1 MKKQLLF
8 LALLSGLVISGCH
21 KPASTSSS
29 SESTNPSSE
38 STTTSSTSE
47 STTTSSVASS
57 TTTSS
62 SSTSSSTSSSNPSSS
77 STSNPNTNTSSSSSS
92 SSQLPPPPIIQGS
105 GLEEALKKDYTNMTA
120 EFALNSTVA
129 GEESGYEY
137 YFGKN
142 NFVAVLNSNAA
153 VMMGFDH
160 AWDFYSFYNGKSYAY
175 WGEEMHMQTTG
186 WISNGSKDRP
196 VGIDNAYFF
205 MPYFLNVI
213 TDDDVESVLGS
224 YVVKETSIDKVLGA
238 LGFAWTNDISY
249 IDFTINDDGYISRIR
264 GFDDPNDDSLG
275 FIVKFSNF
283 GITKAPES
291 VTLPPE
297 INESNIRTYAD
308 MLGHEEEPDIY
319 MTSITI
325 NINDTVT
332 SDDTHQIVMYPDDV
346 VDLSFSYEPNTA
358 NKKEVNWHSSNED
371 VAELLYSQESG
382 HQYLR
387 AVSEGE
393 TEIYITHV
401 NGEKQTVTSNKLKV
415 KVNAPKQ
422 VEESAEDVYRFRL
435 EDAESENN
443 DGNYN
448 VTAVNLVPNCY
459 APYDI
464 TTWRVPVRDGKYSDN
479 FDEDDVVFYSA
490 PNNQTYYTER
500 FEDEISFDFANQ
512 QVNKIS
518 FSYAL
523 FRCNSKNSLGLL
535 ESIKILTSND
545 GVSWSTID
553 VTEEMRAEFN
563 KASLSTGMSPKVLS
577 KTFLPATMVKIVLK
591 ANQIGGNDL
600 GIGMK
605 DFIFSADENCRDYDD
620 VDVIPVTLIDITA
633 PKDRLRVGSSMKF
646 SATVSPENA
655 SYKTIRWVSS
665 DPEIVSIDSRTGF
678 ATALKEGK
686 ATITAVNTSGNNT
699 VVSNAIEITTYDQET
714 IGDPDGLLIGRTFFA
729 KGVVANNNTYDV
741 TFTVKSE
748 TTASLLLGLDLGLG
762 QPINVTVELVFDHYD
777 YVSEIYEFM
786 GSNGEMVTIKLA
798 ADGSYVELTYKASA
812 EADYTFGDAANGII
826 LNKVK

>member
-8 LALLSGLVISGCH
+8 LAILTGLVVSGCN
-21 KPASTSSS
+21 KPVSTSSKQ
-29 SESTNPSSE
+29 ESTSKE
-38 STTTSSTSE
+38 ETTTSVAPIETSTSSTSI
-47 STTTSSVASS
+47 
-57 TTTSS
+57 
-62 SSTSSSTSSSNPSSS
+62 SSTSSTSSTSSVPS
-77 STSNPNTNTSSSSSS
+77 STSNPSSTSSGSSTSTTDT
-92 SSQLPPPPIIQGS
+92 QLPPPPIIHGS
-105 GLEEALKKDYTNMTA
+105 DLEEALGKNYSNMTV
-120 EFALNSTVA
+120 EFALNSTFA
-129 GEESGYEY
+129 GEEWGWEY
-137 YFGKN
+137 YLGGSD
-142 NFVAVLNSNAA
+142 FVAVLNGNVAESFGIAS
-153 VMMGFDH
+153 
-160 AWDFYSFYNGKSYAY
+160 AWDFYSYYNGNSYSY
-175 WGEEMHMQTTG
+175 WDASMHYETEG
-186 WISNGSKDRP
+186 WIAFGSKGTP

-205 MPYFLNVI
+205 MPYFLNTI
-213 TDDDVESVLGS
+213 TEADVTNVLGT
-224 YVVKETSIDKVLGA
+224 YVVKETSIDKVLGG
-238 LGFAWTNDISY
+238 LKFSWTNDISY
-249 IDFTINDDGYISRIR
+249 IDFSINDAGYISRIR
-264 GFDDPNDDSLG
+264 GFDDPNDDEYG
-275 FIVKFSNF
+275 FDIKLSNF
-283 GITKAPES
+283 GITTAPES
-291 VTLPPE
+291 APLPPA
-297 INESNIRTYAD
+297 INESNIKTYAD

-319 MTSITI
+319 LTNITI

-346 VDLSFSYEPNTA
+346 VDLSFSYEPANA
-358 NKKEVNWHSSNED
+358 NKKEVHWHSSNED

-401 NGEKQTVTSNKLKV
+401 NGEKQTVTSEKLKV

-422 VEESAEDVYRFRL
+422 VEESAEDVYRFKL
-435 EDAESENN
+435 VDAESENN
-443 DGNYN
+443 DGHYN
-448 VTAVNLVPNCY
+448 VEAVNMVSNCY

-479 FDEDDVVFYSA
+479 FAEDDVVFYSA

-577 KTFLPATMVKIVLK
+577 KTFLPASMVKIVLK

-605 DFIFSADENCRDYDD
+605 DFIFSADETCRDYDD
-620 VDVIPVTLIDITA
+620 VDVVPVTMIDITA
-633 PKDRLRVGSSMKF
+633 PKDRLRVGSSTKF
-646 SATVSPENA
+646 TATVYPENA
-655 SYKTIRWVSS
+655 SYKVVRWASS
-665 DPEIVSIDSRTGF
+665 NPEVISIDSRTGF

-686 ATITAVNTSGNNT
+686 AGITAVITSGAT
-699 VVSNAIEITTYDQET
+699 TIISNEIEITTYDQET

-729 KGVVANNNTYDV
+729 KDVVSNNNKYDV
-741 TFTVKSE
+741 TFSVKSE
-748 TTASLLLGLDLGLG
+748 TAATLGLALDLGLG
-762 QPINVTVELVFDHYD
+762 QPINVTVELTFDHYD

-786 GSNGEMVTIKLA
+786 GANGEVVTIKLA
-798 ADGSYVELTYKASA
+798 EDGSYVELTYRASA
-812 EADYTFGDAANGII
+812 DADYTFGDAASGII

>member
-8 LALLSGLVISGCH
+8 LAILTGLVVSGCN
-21 KPASTSSS
+21 KPVSTSSKQ
-29 SESTNPSSE
+29 ESTSKE
-38 STTTSSTSE
+38 ETTTSVAPIETSTSSTS
-47 STTTSSVASS
+47 V
-57 TTTSS
+57 
-62 SSTSSSTSSSNPSSS
+62 SSTSSTSSTSSVPS
-77 STSNPNTNTSSSSSS
+77 STSNPSSTSSGSSTSTTDT
-92 SSQLPPPPIIQGS
+92 QLPPPPIIHGS
-105 GLEEALKKDYTNMTA
+105 DLEEALGKNYSNMTV
-120 EFALNSTVA
+120 EFALNSTFA
-129 GEESGYEY
+129 GEEWGWEY
-137 YFGKN
+137 YLGGSD
-142 NFVAVLNSNAA
+142 FVAVLNGNVAESFGIAS
-153 VMMGFDH
+153 
-160 AWDFYSFYNGKSYAY
+160 AWDFYSYYNGDSYSY
-175 WGEEMHMQTTG
+175 WDASMHYETEG
-186 WISNGSKDRP
+186 WIAFGSKGTP

-205 MPYFLNVI
+205 MPYFLNTI
-213 TDDDVESVLGS
+213 TEADVTNVLGT
-224 YVVKETSIDKVLGA
+224 YVVKETSIDKVLGG
-238 LGFAWTNDISY
+238 LKFSWTNDISY
-249 IDFTINDDGYISRIR
+249 IDFSINDAGYISRIR
-264 GFDDPNDDSLG
+264 GFDDPNDDEYG
-275 FIVKFSNF
+275 FDIKLSNF
-283 GITKAPES
+283 GITTAPES
-291 VTLPPE
+291 APLPPA
-297 INESNIRTYAD
+297 INESNIKTYAD

-319 MTSITI
+319 LTNITI
-325 NINDTVT
+325 NINDAVT

-346 VDLSFSYEPNTA
+346 VDLSFSYEPANA
-358 NKKEVNWHSSNED
+358 NKKEVHWHSSNED

-401 NGEKQTVTSNKLKV
+401 NGEKQTVTSEKLKV

-422 VEESAEDVYRFRL
+422 VEESAEDVYRFKL
-435 EDAESENN
+435 VDAESENN
-443 DGNYN
+443 DGHYN
-448 VTAVNLVPNCY
+448 VEAVNMVSNCY

-479 FDEDDVVFYSA
+479 FTEDDVVFYSA

-577 KTFLPATMVKIVLK
+577 KTFLPASMVKIVLK

-605 DFIFSADENCRDYDD
+605 DFIFSADETCRDYDD
-620 VDVIPVTLIDITA
+620 VDVVPVTMIDITA
-633 PKDRLRVGSSMKF
+633 PKDKLRVGSSMKF
-646 SATVSPENA
+646 TATVYPENA
-655 SYKTIRWVSS
+655 SYKVVRWASS
-665 DPEIVSIDSRTGF
+665 NPEVISIDSRTGF

-686 ATITAVNTSGNNT
+686 AGITAVITSGAT
-699 VVSNAIEITTYDQET
+699 TIISNEIEITTYDQET

-729 KGVVANNNTYDV
+729 KDVVSNNNKYDV
-741 TFTVKSE
+741 TFSVKSE
-748 TTASLLLGLDLGLG
+748 TAATLGLALDLGLG
-762 QPINVTVELVFDHYD
+762 QPINVTVELTFDHYD

-786 GSNGEMVTIKLA
+786 GANGEVVTIKLA
-798 ADGSYVELTYKASA
+798 EDGSYVELTYRASA
-812 EADYTFGDAANGII
+812 DTDYTFGDAASGII

>member
-8 LALLSGLVISGCH
+8 LTILTGLVVSGCN
-21 KPASTSSS
+21 KPASTSSKE
-29 SESTNPSSE
+29 ESTSKE
-38 STTTSSTSE
+38 ETTTSVAPIETSTSSTSI
-47 STTTSSVASS
+47 SS
-57 TTTSS
+57 T
-62 SSTSSSTSSSNPSSS
+62 SSTSSSTSTPS
-77 STSNPNTNTSSSSSS
+77 STSNPSSTSSGSSTSTTDT
-92 SSQLPPPPIIQGS
+92 QLPPPPIIHGS
-105 GLEEALKKDYTNMTA
+105 DLEEALGKNYSNMTV
-120 EFALNSTVA
+120 EFALNSTFA
-129 GEESGYEY
+129 GEEWGWEY
-137 YFGKN
+137 YLGGSD
-142 NFVAVLNSNAA
+142 FVAVLNGNVAESFGIAS
-153 VMMGFDH
+153 
-160 AWDFYSFYNGKSYAY
+160 AWDFYSYYNGHSYSY
-175 WGEEMHMQTTG
+175 WDASMHYETEG
-186 WISNGSKDRP
+186 WIAFGSKGTP

-205 MPYFLNVI
+205 MPYFLNTI
-213 TDDDVESVLGS
+213 TEADVTNVLGT
-224 YVVKETSIDKVLGA
+224 YVVKETSIDKVLDG
-238 LGFAWTNDISY
+238 LKFSWTNDISY
-249 IDFTINDDGYISRIR
+249 IDFSINDAGYISRIR
-264 GFDDPNDDSLG
+264 GFDDPNDDEYG
-275 FIVKFSNF
+275 FDIKLSNF
-283 GITKAPES
+283 GITTAPES
-291 VTLPPE
+291 APLPPA
-297 INESNIRTYAD
+297 INESNIKTYAD

-319 MTSITI
+319 LTNITI

-346 VDLSFSYEPNTA
+346 VDLSFSYEPANA
-358 NKKEVNWHSSNED
+358 NKKEVHWHSSNED

-401 NGEKQTVTSNKLKV
+401 NGEKQTVTSAKLKV

-435 EDAESENN
+435 VDAESENN
-443 DGNYN
+443 DGHYN
-448 VTAVNLVPNCY
+448 VEAVNMVSNCY

-577 KTFLPATMVKIVLK
+577 KTFLPASMVKIVLK

-605 DFIFSADENCRDYDD
+605 DFIFSADETCRDYDD
-620 VDVIPVTLIDITA
+620 VDVVPVTMIDITA

-646 SATVSPENA
+646 TATVYPENA
-655 SYKTIRWVSS
+655 SYKVVRWASS
-665 DPEIVSIDSRTGF
+665 NPEVLSVDSRTGF

-686 ATITAVNTSGNNT
+686 AGITAVITSGAT
-699 VVSNAIEITTYDQET
+699 TIISNEIKITTYDQET

-729 KGVVANNNTYDV
+729 KDVVSNNNKYDV
-741 TFTVKSE
+741 TFSVKSE
-748 TTASLLLGLDLGLG
+748 TAATLGLALDLGLG
-762 QPINVTVELVFDHYD
+762 QPINVTVELTFDHYD

-786 GSNGEMVTIKLA
+786 GANGEVVTIKLA
-798 ADGSYVELTYKASA
+798 EDGSYVELTYRASA
-812 EADYTFGDAANGII
+812 DADYTFGDAASGII